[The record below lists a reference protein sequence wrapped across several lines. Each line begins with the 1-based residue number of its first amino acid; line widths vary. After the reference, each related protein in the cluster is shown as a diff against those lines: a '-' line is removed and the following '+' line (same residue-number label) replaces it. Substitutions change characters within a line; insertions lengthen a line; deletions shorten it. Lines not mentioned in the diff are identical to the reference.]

1 MVPFPPGGPLDTV
14 GRALAQKLTEAW
26 GQSVIVDNRPGAGG
40 NIGADLVAKAAPDG
54 YTVVMGALSTH
65 AVNPSLYAKM
75 PYDAVKDFAPITLV
89 AITPNVLVVN
99 PSLPVN
105 SVRELIAYAKANP
118 GKLAFGSGSNGSA
131 GHLAGELFKAD
142 TGTDLLH
149 VPFKGA
155 APAMQALLSGDI
167 QMMFDNLASASAQV
181 KAGKLKALAVTT
193 ARRSP
198 LAPDLPTMA
207 ESGVPGFDISTWFGL
222 LAPAGTPPEIVG
234 RWNAEV
240 GRILRT
246 PEMRER
252 LTAMGAEPAPDTPAE
267 FAQFIASEA
276 AKYARIVKVSGA
288 KPDLGSLA
296 SAACECRRERRPC
309 GQQRDATDGRDGTQ
323 PAHAGERHQVE
334 AAGKQ
339 RHASDEQPAG
349 GGESSPARLDPK
361 QHADGEEAE
370 RVPEVVLD
378 RGLPDREQLGSEP
391 HAQRVRAKRAG
402 ADGDEQ
408 QQRRKNQGEAGRH
421 IAYNSR
427 SAPRRRIVFRIAP

>member
-1 MVPFPPGGPLDTV
+1 MNTFRRSVAFLALLALPLAILIGPAPAAAQAFPNKPVRLVVPFPPGGPLDTV

-75 PYDAVKDFAPITLV
+75 PYDAIKDFAPITLV

-99 PSLPVN
+99 PSLPVS
-105 SVRELIAYAKANP
+105 SVRELVAYAKANP

-167 QMMFDNLASASAQV
+167 QLMFDNLASASAQV

-207 ESGVPGFDISTWFGL
+207 ESGLPGFDISTWFGL
-222 LAPAGTPPEIVG
+222 LAPAGTPPDVVA

-246 PEMRER
+246 PDMRER
-252 LTAMGAEPAPDTPAE
+252 LTAMGAEAAPDTPAE

-288 KPDLGSLA
+288 KPD
-296 SAACECRRERRPC
+296 
-309 GQQRDATDGRDGTQ
+309 
-323 PAHAGERHQVE
+323 
-334 AAGKQ
+334 
-339 RHASDEQPAG
+339 
-349 GGESSPARLDPK
+349 
-361 QHADGEEAE
+361 
-370 RVPEVVLD
+370 
-378 RGLPDREQLGSEP
+378 
-391 HAQRVRAKRAG
+391 
-402 ADGDEQ
+402 
-408 QQRRKNQGEAGRH
+408 
-421 IAYNSR
+421 
-427 SAPRRRIVFRIAP
+427 